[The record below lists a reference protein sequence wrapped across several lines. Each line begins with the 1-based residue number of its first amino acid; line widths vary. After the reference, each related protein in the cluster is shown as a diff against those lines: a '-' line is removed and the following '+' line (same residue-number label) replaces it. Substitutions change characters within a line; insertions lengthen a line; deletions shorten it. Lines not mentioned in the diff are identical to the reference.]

1 MNYINLP
8 NKCFKIFLGI
18 SFIVVAATLLPTPS
32 LAQTSCTSSANNEGL
47 ISALSV
53 GGGTFGNSAQT
64 CVLDPQSV
72 YREFKVPSY
81 TDLEDQFYTLSRST
95 AKRSAQLG
103 NGDLTLAD
111 DGIYLQTSTQT
122 INSVGPTTGGGV
134 QIIFIRGDLNIIGNI
149 TYAGTN
155 PNSGIVF
162 VVSGN
167 INIYSNV
174 TRVNAVLI
182 SSGIICTAYESGAC
196 LTGTTITP
204 RLTIDGS
211 LISLNKTDLAPG
223 TSAIKM
229 VRNLANNILSAEKI
243 NKQPKYLY
251 ILRNGLFTKDLVLT
265 EEDKSYA
272 IGANPSPTPTPAPTP
287 TPTPVCAGATDPLV
301 ISSNIPVIEACVI
314 SIING

>member
-81 TDLEDQFYTLSRST
+81 TDLEDQFFTLSRST
-95 AKRSAQLG
+95 AKKSSQIGTGTINFSG
-103 NGDLTLAD
+103 N
-111 DGIYLQTSTQT
+111 GIYLQTS
-122 INSVGPTTGGGV
+122 SLSMSGPVAGSGV
-134 QIIFIRGDLNIIGNI
+134 QIIFVRGDLNITDNI
-149 TYAGTN
+149 NYAGTN
-155 PNSGIVF
+155 PDSGIVF